1 VEGVQ
6 HSQGFIHPQGNNN
19 PPQGEVGQDNH
30 LGSNYKLVCICIFF
44 LAHNADTQNTINET
58 NNIN

>member
-1 VEGVQ
+1 MKLMRQININWTFNVEGVQ

-30 LGSNYKLVCICIFF
+30 LV
-44 LAHNADTQNTINET
+44 
-58 NNIN
+58 